1 MTSTEPDLRERRISD
16 EMLHAKLPFG
26 KIAEEIGRHRR
37 AVYREIERNNFEDKD
52 LP

>member
-1 MTSTEPDLRERRISD
+1 
-16 EMLHAKLPFG
+16 MLHAKLPFG